1 MPVNTPLVLVDYR
14 SRCYRSIANNTHTHP
29 PHTHTHTHTHTC
41 PHHTQL
47 EDGHTLFDYDV
58 GLNEIVQLLIRNIP
72 VESKVTA
79 SDQSGESKAEN
90 EVGADGD
97 DMDTVS
103 CVCGWVG
110 AVCVWDVCV

>member
-1 MPVNTPLVLVDYR
+1 MTTTAGVTEVLP
-14 SRCYRSIANNTHTHP
+14 I
-29 PHTHTHTHTHTC
+29 THTHTHTPTHTR

-58 GLNEIVQLLIRNIP
+58 GLNEIVQLLIRNVP

-79 SDQSGESKAEN
+79 SDQSDESKAEN
-90 EVGADGD
+90 EVGTERD

-103 CVCGWVG
+103 CVWV
-110 AVCVWDVCV
+110 VCVGGGCELCVWVCDVRL